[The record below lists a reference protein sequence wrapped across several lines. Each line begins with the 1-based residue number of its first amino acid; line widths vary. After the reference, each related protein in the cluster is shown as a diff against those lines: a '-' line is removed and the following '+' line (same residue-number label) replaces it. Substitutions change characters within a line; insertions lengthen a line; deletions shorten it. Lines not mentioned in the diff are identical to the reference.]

1 MGRMFGE
8 TEFSESK
15 KKNENMN
22 LLTLKPKK
30 RERRIQEKGQQT
42 LEENGLFS
50 RKDLFSCL
58 TFFISKTFLSV
69 CYV

>member
-22 LLTLKPKK
+22 LLTLNPKK
-30 RERRIQEKGQQT
+30 
-42 LEENGLFS
+42 
-50 RKDLFSCL
+50 
-58 TFFISKTFLSV
+58 
-69 CYV
+69 